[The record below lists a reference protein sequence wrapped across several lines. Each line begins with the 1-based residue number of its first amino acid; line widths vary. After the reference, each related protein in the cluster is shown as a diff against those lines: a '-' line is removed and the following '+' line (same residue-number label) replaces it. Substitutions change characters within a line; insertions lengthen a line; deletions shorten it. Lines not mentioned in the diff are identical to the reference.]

1 MDNFHFTSVT
11 RVSFGAGIMAQAL
24 EKELGLYGP
33 KVMLG
38 YGGGSIKRNGIYE
51 TVLSVL
57 KKCGKTVVEFPGIM
71 PNPTYSKV
79 QEGVEIAKS
88 EDIDL
93 ILAVGGGSV
102 SDCCKIVAAQ
112 AKSSEDIWESETVN
126 GIYPLNAIP
135 LGVVVTV
142 AGTGSEQNNDAV
154 ITNEEKHVK
163 CDLYAFPPEFSI
175 LDPQLTATVP
185 LRQMMA
191 GAFDS
196 LSHAMETYFGKP
208 SETFISDEINE
219 AVMRNIVR
227 NMRKLHS
234 APDDIS
240 AREELMWDSALAENG
255 ILKLGKT
262 GDFQCHMIEH
272 QLGAYTDCSHGEGLA
287 VLHPVLYSH
296 LLRDNTLK
304 FKRFA
309 EEVWRI
315 DPIGKKDL
323 EVAAAGIEAL
333 KRFIGDMGLPQSFKA
348 MGLSQ
353 TLSPEILRK
362 IAQSTITREG
372 CARQLSPIEIF
383 QILKECC

>member
-1 MDNFHFTSVT
+1 M
-11 RVSFGAGIMAQAL
+11 
-24 EKELGLYGP
+24 GLYGP

-57 KKCGKTVVEFPGIM
+57 KKCRKTVVEFSGIM

-112 AKSSEDIWESETVN
+112 AKSNEDIWESETVN
-126 GIYPLNAIP
+126 GTYPLNAIP

-142 AGTGSEQNNDAV
+142 SGTGSEQNNDAV

-240 AREELMWDSALAENG
+240 VRGELMWDSALAENG

-287 VLHPVLYSH
+287 VLHPVVYSH

-309 EEVWRI
+309 EEVWGI

-323 EVAAAGIEAL
+323 EVATAGIEAL

-353 TLSPEILRK
+353 TLSSEILRK